1 MRFLSLARAHFRMA
15 ARQRALWVVSL
26 ALALLSLGVT
36 VNDGLPF
43 ETGDVADLVFLA
55 QVLAMLPPA
64 VYAAAFTDLA
74 AEPERLGVSEVEASA
89 PARPVALSAARVAG
103 SLSVMALPS
112 AAVLLVCAGGQMLH
126 GNAWALP
133 QAIVLLAGVVL
144 PAAALAAALSA
155 LAGALLPRA
164 LARIAAV
171 VAWFAALFAFSFRG
185 VPVDGGVNGVQFHVV
200 ADPICQAFFGS
211 SPFLDYQG
219 PAVAAAPVEAVALL
233 ALKLA
238 VAIALLA
245 VAGAIARRRTYRR
258 R

>member
-1 MRFLSLARAHFRMA
+1 MRFLSLARAHARMA
-15 ARQRALWVVSL
+15 ARQRALWIVSF
-26 ALALLSLGVT
+26 ALALLSLGIT

-55 QVLAMLPPA
+55 QVLAMLPPV

-89 PARPVALSAARVAG
+89 PVRPVELSAARVAG
-103 SLSVMALPS
+103 ALSVMALPS
-112 AAVLLVCAGGQMLH
+112 AALLLFCAGGQMLH
-126 GNAWALP
+126 GNAWAAG

-144 PAAALAAALSA
+144 PAALLAAALSA

-171 VAWFAALFAFSFRG
+171 VAWFAALFFTSFHS
-185 VPVDGGVNGVQFHVV
+185 VPVDGGGGFQVHIV

-211 SPFLDYQG
+211 RPFLDYQG
-219 PAVAAAPVEAVALL
+219 PAAAATPLEAVALL

-238 VAIALLA
+238 VAVALLA
-245 VAGAIARRRTYRR
+245 AAGAIARRRTYRSR
-258 R
+258 

>member
-1 MRFLSLARAHFRMA
+1 MRFFCLARAHFRMA
-15 ARQRALWVVSL
+15 ARQRALWIVSS
-26 ALALLSLGVT
+26 ALALLSMAIT

-43 ETGDVADLVFLA
+43 ETGDAADLVFLA
-55 QVLAMLPPA
+55 QVLAMLPPV
-64 VYAAAFTDLA
+64 VYAAAFTDLVA
-74 AEPERLGVSEVEASA
+74 QPERLGVSEVEASA
-89 PARPVALSAARVAG
+89 PVSSVALSAARVTGA
-103 SLSVMALPS
+103 LAVMTLPS
-112 AAVLLVCAGGQMLH
+112 AAVLLFCAVGQMLH
-126 GNAWALP
+126 SNAWALP

-144 PAAALAAALSA
+144 PSAALAAALSA

-171 VAWFAALFAFSFRG
+171 VAWCGALFAFSFRG
-185 VPVDGGVNGVQFHVV
+185 VPVDGGGGFQVHIV

-219 PAVAAAPVEAVALL
+219 PAAAATPLEAAALL

-238 VAIALLA
+238 VAVAFLALS
-245 VAGAIARRRTYRR
+245 GAIARKRTYRR

>member
-1 MRFLSLARAHFRMA
+1 MRFLSLARAHARMA

-36 VNDGLPF
+36 VNEGLPF
-43 ETGDVADLVFLA
+43 ETGDAADLVFLA
-55 QVLAMLPPA
+55 QVLALLPPA

-89 PARPVALSAARVAG
+89 PVRPVVLSAARVAG
-103 SLSVMALPS
+103 ALSVMALPS

-155 LAGALLPRA
+155 LAGALLPRT

-185 VPVDGGVNGVQFHVV
+185 VPVDGGGGFQVHIV

-211 SPFLDYQG
+211 SPFLDYQA
-219 PAVAAAPVEAVALL
+219 PALAATPVEAVALL

-238 VAIALLA
+238 VAVALLA
-245 VAGAIARRRTYRR
+245 LSGAIARRRTYRR